1 MRDRLRKL
9 WPVVKALLGL
19 AIVVIIGRRFYLSL
33 RDHPEVWR
41 QPLRPG
47 WLLLCG
53 GLYLLGLA
61 FSALCWHRLMRSLDQ
76 RPPFL
81 VALRAYYIGHMG
93 KYLPGKAWAVFLRG
107 SLMRGQGT
115 TPLLATATAFYEV
128 FVTMSAGV
136 LVAAVLFALL
146 LPPGDTRLGSGRVRH
161 QVGAML
167 EEVAKPENQP
177 IDWGR
182 LRREVTQSD
191 EPGAPLDRTLALVLC
206 VGPLVPLLL
215 PTLPP
220 VFNRLAHHLSL
231 PFRDGGAALPPFV
244 PRGLAEGLLATG
256 LGWLCLGGSL
266 YAALRGTLPDPPP
279 WTGDAWGL
287 LTAIMGVSYVAG
299 FVVLIAPSGLGVREF
314 FQVMFLAALL
324 GYPPAAEEASLL
336 LAVLGGRPEWLGVG
350 TACRLQEASL
360 LLSVLVLRL
369 VWTVSEVV
377 MIALVWRLPGPA
389 VFGRREG
396 VS

>member
-1 MRDRLRKL
+1 MRERLRKL

-33 RDHPEVWR
+33 RDHPELWQ

-47 WLLLCG
+47 WLVLCG
-53 GLYLLGLA
+53 VLYLLGLG
-61 FSALCWHRLMRSLDQ
+61 FSALCWHRLMLSLGQ

-81 VALRAYYIGHMG
+81 VAARAYYIGHMG

-107 SLMRGQGT
+107 SLMRGFGA
-115 TPLLATATAFYEV
+115 TPLLATLTAFYEV
-128 FVTMSAGV
+128 LVTMSAGV

-146 LPPGDTRLGSGRVRH
+146 LPGGSRLGSGRVRQ

-167 EEVAKPENQP
+167 EEVAKPENEP
-177 IDWGR
+177 IDWQR
-182 LRREVTQSD
+182 LRREVTLSD
-191 EPGAPLDRTLALVLC
+191 EPGAPPDRTLVLVLC

-231 PFRDGGAALPPFV
+231 AFRNRDAALPPFV
-244 PRGLAEGLLATG
+244 ARGLVEGLLATG
-256 LGWLCLGGSL
+256 IGWLCLGGSL

-279 WTGDAWGL
+279 WTGDTWGL

-299 FVVLIAPSGLGVREF
+299 FVVLVAPSGLGVREF
-314 FQVMFLAALL
+314 FQVLFLVALL
-324 GYPPAAEEASLL
+324 GYATAEEEASVL
-336 LAVLGGRPEWLGVG
+336 LAVL
-350 TACRLQEASL
+350 A
-360 LLSVLVLRL
+360 LRL
-369 VWTVSEVV
+369 VWTASEVV
-377 MIALVWRLPGPA
+377 MIALVWRLPGPPVLLRKEA
-389 VFGRREG
+389 PP
-396 VS
+396 